1 MREFEKT
8 QWHPPFCA
16 AMKLELRANR
26 EDLSFDIER
35 TLNTKPIR
43 IDLLIVKK
51 TQGAKI
57 ENEIG
62 KIFEGHNIFEYKSP
76 EDELGIDEYFKT
88 LAYSCLYKAISP
100 VVDGIK
106 AEDVTISL
114 VREGKPV
121 ELIKWFGEH
130 ECKVEE
136 HYPGIYYVTGKQII
150 FPTQIIVS
158 VELNKLEHKWLKA
171 LTAKM
176 DMEAGAQLV
185 FAMRDLVEKEDRED
199 ADSVLQLVLS
209 ENKEMFEKL
218 RGIPT
223 VCEALKTLMKP
234 EMDAAVDAAV
244 DVAVTAVVRE
254 KDAVIQAKEAEIQ
267 TKEAELQTKE
277 AVIQSQNARIE
288 ELMAQ
293 VAAMTKSN

>member
-26 EDLSFDIER
+26 EDLSFDMER

-62 KIFEGHNIFEYKSP
+62 RIFEGHNIFEYKSP

-88 LAYSCLYKAISP
+88 LAYSCLYKAVCP
-100 VVDGIK
+100 MVDGIK

-121 ELIKWFGEH
+121 ELIKWFSEH

-171 LTAKM
+171 LTARM

-234 EMDAAVDAAV
+234 EMDAAV
-244 DVAVTAVVRE
+244 TAVARE
-254 KDAVIQAKEAEIQ
+254 KDAVIQAKEAELQTKEAVIR

>member
-8 QWHPPFCA
+8 QWHPPFCS

-26 EDLSFDIER
+26 EDLRFDMEH

-51 TQGAKI
+51 MQGVKI

-62 KIFEGHNIFEYKSP
+62 RIFEGHNIFEYKSP

-88 LAYSCLYKAISP
+88 LAYSCLYKAMCP
-100 VVDGIK
+100 QADGIK

-114 VREGKPV
+114 VREGKPL
-121 ELIKWFGEH
+121 ELIKWFEEH

-136 HYPGIYYVTGKQII
+136 NFPGIYYVTGKKII
-150 FPTQIIVS
+150 FPTQIIAS
-158 VELNKLEHKWLKA
+158 IELNKLEHKWLKA

-176 DMEAGAQLV
+176 DMEEGAQLV
-185 FAMRDLVEKEDRED
+185 FAMRDLIAKEDKEN
-199 ADSVLQLVLS
+199 ADSVLQLVLT
-209 ENKEMFEKL
+209 ENKEIFYKL

-223 VCEALKTLMKP
+223 VCEALKTLMQP
-234 EMDAAVDAAV
+234 EMDAAV
-244 DVAVTAVVRE
+244 DVAVTAVAKE
-254 KDAVIQAKEAEIQ
+254 KDAVIQAKDAEIQ
-267 TKEAELQTKE
+267 TKD

-293 VAAMTKSN
+293 VAAMEKVSSNIKE

>member
-114 VREGKPV
+114 VREGKPI
-121 ELIKWFGEH
+121 ELIKWFDEH

-234 EMDAAVDAAV
+234 EMDAAV
-244 DVAVTAVVRE
+244 TAVARE
-254 KDAVIQAKEAEIQ
+254 KDAVIQAKEAELQ